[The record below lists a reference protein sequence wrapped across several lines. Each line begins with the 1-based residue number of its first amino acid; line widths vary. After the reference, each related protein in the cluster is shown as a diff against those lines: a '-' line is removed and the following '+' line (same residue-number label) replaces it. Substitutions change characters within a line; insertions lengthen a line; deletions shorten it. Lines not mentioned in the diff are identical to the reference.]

1 MTTEVTPAKF
11 KLILLLLGEE
21 LKSCKFFSTL
31 RQLGLDDTFYQTD
44 LSTCILN
51 NMGLDA
57 EQHEVLNRYFDL
69 LSHHSQQLEATPE
82 SVQECAF
89 RFYMDLQS

>member
-31 RQLGLDDTFYQTD
+31 RQLGLEDTFYQTD
-44 LSTCILN
+44 LSACILN
-51 NMGLDA
+51 HLGLDA
-57 EQHEVLNRYFDL
+57 EQHEVLDRYFQL
-69 LSHHSQQLEATPE
+69 LAHYSKQVETTTD